1 MGHPELRGSRN
12 TGVSPLR
19 YAAVE
24 MTALGL
30 RLGRDDESWLE
41 GVGFAEELDYCGYG
55 EAHYVEEVAFDAGDP
70 AGGVALDAIGSGFVE
85 GVVGGEVV
93 GEVGVGDGG
102 EEDAGGFYVGVLGG
116 GGDDG
121 DAGVDLVGS
130 VGKLAE
136 HSFSVGKTC
145 GFVEDLLFT
154 DNGGVGT
161 EDGGF
166 GVEGVD
172 GLRFFEGEALDVGG
186 GCLVGVKGFVDVCG
200 VDVEAQAGL
209 GEEIAAAWRG

>member
-1 MGHPELRGSRN
+1 
-12 TGVSPLR
+12 
-19 YAAVE
+19 
-24 MTALGL
+24 
-30 RLGRDDESWLE
+30 
-41 GVGFAEELDYCGYG
+41 VGFAEELDYCGYG

-136 HSFSVGKTC
+136 HSFSVGKIC
-145 GFVEDLLFT
+145 GFVEDLLLT
-154 DNGGVGT
+154 DDGGVGT
-161 EDGGF
+161 
-166 GVEGVD
+166 
-172 GLRFFEGEALDVGG
+172 
-186 GCLVGVKGFVDVCG
+186 
-200 VDVEAQAGL
+200 
-209 GEEIAAAWRG
+209 